1 MTSFHLVVALMSL
14 LLVTGLIM
22 VLSSSSVVSYTSCL
36 ANLGPADG
44 PQVCDN
50 SSFSVFQ
57 RQLIFA
63 VVGGAGF
70 MVAVRL
76 PVRVIRAWSTA
87 FVMVS
92 LVLLAAVLV
101 VGKMT
106 NGARSWISLGG
117 GFSLQPSEFAKLA
130 LLLWAAHV
138 FAAKRSSL
146 GSLKQL
152 LVPVIPVAGLIA
164 LLVMLQPDLGT
175 LIVLSIVLGAVMWFA
190 GAPLW
195 LYSLAA
201 VLAVGGMLYLA
212 TSAEYRMARLLAFV
226 NPAKDPD
233 ASFQLFQGL
242 YGMGRGGIFGVGLG
256 NSVQKWRWLP
266 FADSD
271 FIFAIIGEEL
281 GLIGAGLVI
290 AMFAALAYTGLRI
303 ARRNV
308 DPFAK
313 IAAGS
318 ITVWLVG
325 QAAINIGYVVG
336 VLPTTG
342 LTLPLIS
349 SGGSSLVV
357 TMTAFGVLAN
367 LARREPAAAAALH
380 AGGPGPIARFLGIHP
395 AEPGSG
401 STPKRTARKAAARAE
416 RRAAA
421 KQRKEIAA
429 RERADATARANA
441 ERARAARAGAGQPAG
456 AGRDGADRSRPD
468 RRDRGR
474 GGRDRERRDRVARAG
489 SGQGGSG
496 QGGGGQRRDGHSSR
510 GHSSRDHSGVRRD
523 GGARRGAGTVG
534 TDTGQRVVAG
544 SRPDSRRPRR
554 DEPTLRQPRAGSAGP
569 PAGSTGPTTDP
580 RSRRPNPPSDP
591 RRRSA

>member
-36 ANLGPADG
+36 ANLGPKDG

-63 VVGGAGF
+63 VIGAIGF

-76 PVRVIRAWSTA
+76 PVRVVRAWSTA

-152 LVPVIPVAGLIA
+152 LIPVIPVAGLIA

-175 LIVLSIVLGAVMWFA
+175 LIVLAIVLGAVMWFA

-212 TSAEYRMARLLAFV
+212 TSADYRMARLLAFV

-313 IAAGS
+313 ITAGS

-380 AGGPGPIARFLGIHP
+380 AGGPGPVARFLGIHP
-395 AEPGSG
+395 PEPGSG
-401 STPKRTARKAAARAE
+401 STPKRTAKKVAARAQ
-416 RRAAA
+416 RRAEA
-421 KQRKEIAA
+421 KKRKEIAA
-429 RERADATARANA
+429 RERADRQRADRQRA
-441 ERARAARAGAGQPAG
+441 ERERVGRERVGRAAVTAENGGGRRPTTRDERSQPGRPRGDRSRAASS
-456 AGRDGADRSRPD
+456 GADRPGAERSRSA
-468 RRDRGR
+468 GS
-474 GGRDRERRDRVARAG
+474 RAG
-489 SGQGGSG
+489 SSRADRTAAG
-496 QGGGGQRRDGHSSR
+496 RRTER
-510 GHSSRDHSGVRRD
+510 G
-523 GGARRGAGTVG
+523 
-534 TDTGQRVVAG
+534 GQRVVAG
-544 SRPDSRRPRR
+544 GRAESRSRTDQPRSRPEQP
-554 DEPTLRQPRAGSAGP
+554 PLRQPRNAPTGRTSPVSP
-569 PAGSTGPTTDP
+569 PTG
-580 RSRRPNPPSDP
+580 RGGQSRTRQPNPPSDP